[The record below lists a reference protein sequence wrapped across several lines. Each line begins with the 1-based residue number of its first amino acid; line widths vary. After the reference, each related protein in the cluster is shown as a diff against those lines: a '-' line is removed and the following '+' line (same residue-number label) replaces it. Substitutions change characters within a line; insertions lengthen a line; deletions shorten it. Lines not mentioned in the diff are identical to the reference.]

1 MYSARI
7 DGEPTTF
14 GTSGLL
20 YRSNK
25 LMYDRKT
32 NTLWSSLLGVPVI
45 GKLAQQDLKLEF
57 FPVELTMWSEW
68 LDEHPGTTVLSL
80 ETGYYSPKMYEP
92 ETDSESIYYDYRVSA
107 ETMFPV
113 WNRDDRLDT
122 KDEVLG
128 FSSDDSHKAYPV
140 AIMRELRVVNDR
152 VGEQDIVIISS
163 ANSSSIRIYEGGD
176 YVFNLPLAS
185 DDGDGF
191 PAILVDQNG
200 YEWTVTEDALETET
214 AEMPGLR
221 RLPSHLSFW
230 FGWFAFHPDTDL
242 FENE

>member
-1 MYSARI
+1 
-7 DGEPTTF
+7 
-14 GTSGLL
+14 
-20 YRSNK
+20 
-25 LMYDRKT
+25 
-32 NTLWSSLLGVPVI
+32 
-45 GKLAQQDLKLEF
+45 
-57 FPVELTMWSEW
+57 
-68 LDEHPGTTVLSL
+68 
-80 ETGYYSPKMYEP
+80 MYEP
-92 ETDSESIYYDYRVSA
+92 ENDSESIYYDYRVSA

-122 KDEVLG
+122 KEEVLG
-128 FSSDDSHKAYPV
+128 FSSDNNHKAYPV

-176 YVFNLPLAS
+176 YVFSLPLAS

-200 YEWTVTEDALETET
+200 YEWTVTEGALETET